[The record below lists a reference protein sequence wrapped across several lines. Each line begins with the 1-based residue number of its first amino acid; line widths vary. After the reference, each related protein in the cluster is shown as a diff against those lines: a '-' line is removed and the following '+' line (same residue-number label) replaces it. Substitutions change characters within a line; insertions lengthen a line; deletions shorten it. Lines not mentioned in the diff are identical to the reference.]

1 MICGIDEAGRGPLA
15 GPVTAAA
22 VILPD
27 DFPIGILADSKALSE
42 KKREDAA
49 ELIRKEALA
58 FGLGWA
64 SHTEIDEINILKA
77 SLLAM
82 RRAFEAMLG
91 QLSLRSMSVSITKVI
106 VDGNRAPDLS
116 ELLTDGSLPL
126 VIAEVKADAHRP
138 AVMAAS
144 ILAKTARDAEMRR
157 LASLYPAYG
166 YDRHKGYPTRE
177 HAQVIHTLGPSPVQR
192 LTFRVPYGGGNT

>member
-27 DFPIGILADSKALSE
+27 SFPVNILGDSKALSE
-42 KKREDAA
+42 NKREDAA
-49 ELIRKEALA
+49 KLIRELSTA

-64 SHTEIDEINILKA
+64 SHTEIDEINILAA

-82 RRAFEAMLG
+82 RRAFEAML
-91 QLSLRSMSVSITKVI
+91 SMIRGRPEGSVPVSAVI

-116 ELLTDGSLPL
+116 GLLSAGNPPP

-157 LASLYPAYG
+157 LSALYPAYG
-166 YDRHKGYPTRE
+166 YDRHKGYPTRD
-177 HAQVIHTLGPSPVQR
+177 HAAAIRAHGPSPVQR
-192 LTFRVPYGGGNT
+192 LTFRVPYG